1 MAERLL
7 NLDSIDDALA
17 VLGSGDENI
26 KKIEREFG
34 VCAVCR
40 GTEIKVTGEE
50 AAVDGAGRPI
60 DAMLQL

>member
-34 VCAVCR
+34 GCAVCR
-40 GTEIKVTGEE
+40 GT
-50 AAVDGAGRPI
+50 
-60 DAMLQL
+60 